1 MLRDGRSYLAEAF
14 VGLGATVY
22 GTFDRKEGSG
32 YLFRYI
38 RVEGVQAN
46 GKPFVG
52 REHHLWIFRGCKM
65 IDLMQYSMKQGDKF
79 RIKGEPYLYRIK
91 NGTYDFSIQH
101 IHTFEKIR
109 DYDFPT
115 AGELPEQKLQKCR
128 CVFCFQR
135 DRCNGFCTHALFAQ
149 DSLLHPYCPCHFW
162 SVHISCIL
170 LLQSV
175 LPCAI

>member
-79 RIKGEPYLYRIK
+79 RIKGEPYLCLLY
-91 NGTYDFSIQH
+91 TSPSP
-101 IHTFEKIR
+101 R
-109 DYDFPT
+109 D
-115 AGELPEQKLQKCR
+115 A
-128 CVFCFQR
+128 
-135 DRCNGFCTHALFAQ
+135 
-149 DSLLHPYCPCHFW
+149 
-162 SVHISCIL
+162 
-170 LLQSV
+170 
-175 LPCAI
+175 

>member
-79 RIKGEPYLYRIK
+79 RIKGEPYLYRRK
-91 NGTYDFSIQH
+91 NGTYDFSIQQ

-115 AGELPEQKLQKCR
+115 AEELPEQNLQKCR

-135 DRCNGFCTHALFAQ
+135 DRCNGFCTQ
-149 DSLLHPYCPCHFW
+149 KR
-162 SVHISCIL
+162 
-170 LLQSV
+170 
-175 LPCAI
+175 